1 MRELNRHDGGA
12 AHIFIKE
19 IEMFK
24 FKKDDLGFYI
34 VCAIGGGGVGFLA
47 GSIFVAL
54 RAKRRQKRI
63 EEEWMQAE
71 FDLERERVPL
81 SDLTEEGLIEAV
93 DIVKDKGYIPEED
106 GEDGEDVYDES
117 EFVYHDLSKD
127 EEVEEFIDTHEL
139 NEIQEKMLRAGDLSI
154 DEVKET
160 LREGRPK
167 KDYSAMYGR
176 NEKPDLDQVLPDE
189 NFEDDS
195 PDSEEVIDDRW
206 KLNESLPVD
215 KKTQNV
221 KVVYWDEEDDSFYR
235 NRRGNKTTPINIAEY
250 ISESAWTA
258 VRYWFDL
265 GWETIYVDDRETV
278 RVIRVEKVTTETEG
292 FVESSDS

>member
-54 RAKRRQKRI
+54 RAKRRQERI

-106 GEDGEDVYDES
+106 GEDVY
-117 EFVYHDLSKD
+117 D

-154 DEVKET
+154 DEVKEA

-176 NEKPDLDQVLPDE
+176 NEKPDLDQLLPDE

-195 PDSEEVIDDRW
+195 PDSEAVIDDRW

-250 ISESAWTA
+250 ISEGAWNA

-292 FVESSDS
+292 SVESSDS